1 MLQPEWLIF
10 LLSFLKTSP
19 ATVFHLL
26 TPKNFDLV
34 RISCSNFLSSFW
46 GKGNSSIFRIYL
58 DFIHLLANVQGQKLT
73 QLILLTWI
81 MTKSSRQVSDAVLGP
96 VQFILTS
103 ASVPHTSLDSS
114 PNIPAKSSFTFLF
127 FSYKWSWLLPQ
138 SLYISCW
145 FCLINFSIAYPSGWL
160 FHSFLKKPLLR
171 EIFSCH
177 FFSVAMLSY
186 RLDISVPFSCLFFL
200 LTIYLSPRL

>member
-34 RISCSNFLSSFW
+34 RVSCSNFLSSFW

-58 DFIHLLANVQGQKLT
+58 DFIHLLANVQGQKLM

-81 MTKSSRQVSDAVLGP
+81 MTKSSRQVSLMLSLAPFSSSSRQHQCLTHLLTPLLMYPPSPHLLSCFFPTSDPGFYPRVYTLAVG
-96 VQFILTS
+96 S
-103 ASVPHTSLDSS
+103 ASLTFPLHIHLADSS
-114 PNIPAKSSFTFLF
+114 ILFSKSLF
-127 FSYKWSWLLPQ
+127 
-138 SLYISCW
+138 
-145 FCLINFSIAYPSGWL
+145 
-160 FHSFLKKPLLR
+160 
-171 EIFSCH
+171 
-177 FFSVAMLSY
+177 
-186 RLDISVPFSCLFFL
+186 
-200 LTIYLSPRL
+200 